1 MINDVVDLKNKNAKI
16 VMDLIR
22 FGNPLTKKEISEQSG
37 LSITTVSTIC
47 SDLKTLGIIS
57 DEKSG
62 NSRVGR
68 IPIRIEFHYER
79 FLVIGVDLQTDGT
92 VGIAVTNL
100 RNEMLFCHSY
110 DISSLE
116 TAGEIAAFTREQ
128 FAAHAASCAPE
139 DARYIGIGISV
150 PAVYDATNACLV
162 SSSIEK
168 YEGVPMK
175 ALFSNSFNLPAYV
188 DNSSNFKAISMRTTS
203 KLDNIVCLD
212 ISQGTGVG
220 IICNGGL
227 LRGKNGYGG
236 EVAHV
241 PIGNPALR
249 CPSCGA
255 YGCIEAELQLEHLLS
270 FYPDFVKS
278 RPFYAQWT
286 DFMDCIEKNRES
298 FQPMLERIGYLLGCL
313 GSILVNLFDPSLF
326 MISGYIADL
335 FPFLQDY
342 FMEQIK
348 QRCSLALSK
357 GLTFQAENY
366 HSGGI
371 YEGICDTIYDE
382 WSPLD
387 KNSSRLCP

>member
-22 FGNPLTKKEISEQSG
+22 FGDPLTKKEISEQSG

-47 SDLKTLGIIS
+47 SDLKALEIVS

-68 IPIRIEFHYER
+68 IPSRIAFHYER

-100 RNEMLFCHSY
+100 RNEILFCHSY

-116 TAGEIAAFTREQ
+116 TAEEIAAFTKEQ
-128 FAAHAASCAPE
+128 FLANAVSCAPE
-139 DARYIGIGISV
+139 DACYIGIGISV
-150 PAVYDATNACLV
+150 PAIYDATNACLV

-175 ALFSNSFNLPAYV
+175 ALFSRCFGLPAYV
-188 DNSSNFKAISMRTTS
+188 DNSSNFKAISVHTIH

-241 PIGNPALR
+241 PIGDPSLK
-249 CPSCGA
+249 CPSCGS

-270 FYPDFVKS
+270 FYPDFVES

-286 DFMDCIEKNRES
+286 DFMDCIRKKQEL
-298 FQPMLERIGYLLGCL
+298 FQPMLKRSGYLLGCL

-326 MISGYIADL
+326 IISGYMADL
-335 FPFLQDY
+335 FPFLEDH
-342 FMEQIK
+342 FMGQIEK
-348 QRCSLALSK
+348 RCSLSLAR

-371 YEGICDTIYDE
+371 YEGICDTIYNE

-387 KNSSRLCP
+387 KNNR